1 MSRHSRYLRTFS
13 QSRGHFKFLAQRP
26 LFGTFENPVWID
38 QTEFQSPRNIKR
50 DTEDLMGGNECLVR
64 SHTHTLI
71 SWMEVRKRIK
81 TYIYSRYIRM
91 LGL

>member
-26 LFGTFENPVWID
+26 LFGTFENLVWVD

-50 DTEDLMGGNECLVR
+50 DTEDLMGGNVCLVR
-64 SHTHTLI
+64 SHTHTHTDKLDGSSETHQNI
-71 SWMEVRKRIK
+71 HIQ
-81 TYIYSRYIRM
+81 
-91 LGL
+91 